1 MLDFFQQIAYNKL
14 VIENGGVIMNAL
26 AEQNYNQPR
35 EIYTLIM
42 SGMQQAQSGQLKDP
56 DQVFER
62 LEKKY
67 NQLNQDDETV

>member
-1 MLDFFQQIAYNKL
+1 
-14 VIENGGVIMNAL
+14 MNAL

-56 DQVFER
+56 DPVFER